1 MTDSQSLQSPSS
13 SSHPRPA
20 HALELPAGALRT
32 RVASINDLLYALE
45 EDLSV
50 ENMAATKA
58 VMERVSARDSLDPFS
73 VIVALVG
80 ATGSGKSS
88 IFNAVAGAQ
97 LAATDVIRPT
107 TRLPL
112 AALSP
117 IDEDDAGALGDRE
130 GIGIDALLDWTG
142 VTQRVEIPE
151 PGRLPAGVC
160 LIDVP
165 DIDSVD
171 RSNGELARRL
181 HERVDIVVW
190 VVDPQKYA
198 DAIIHNEWI
207 APMAS
212 RAQSVIVVLNQVD
225 RLTVDERETVRASL
239 TRLLHEDGLD
249 TPVIVETSALTGEGI
264 AELVAQLGERAQ
276 RVRDD
281 AVTLHADLDALR
293 AQLRQEL
300 DLGHGAPGKNGAAGA
315 WQPAQ
320 QGRDVHE
327 SLGRALAESE
337 AVDGVAKAV
346 RAAYRHRQVK
356 TCGWLPLRWLGS
368 LRIDPLKRLHL
379 SGDGRQESLTHV
391 DMARLMGPSGV
402 SVALRHAVEG
412 FAAGRPEIWA
422 TRIRRIARDRAENL
436 TNAVQR
442 GIARTDLGMGVTP
455 SWWKAADLLQW
466 LAWLVAIVGGGW
478 LAVIHLVKHFLLV
491 DIGAPQWGIVPV
503 PTWLLA
509 GGVTVSLVIAILA
522 GIAGRIGARRRGA
535 VARGRLRRS
544 VAEVAKD
551 YIGEPL
557 MAEHARQ
564 AAVVEALVGE

>member
-1 MTDSQSLQSPSS
+1 MTDSRSLQAPD
-13 SSHPRPA
+13 SSHARPA
-20 HALELPAGALRT
+20 HALELPVGALRT

-45 EDLSV
+45 EDLSA
-50 ENMAATKA
+50 EKMAATKA

-117 IDEDDAGALGDRE
+117 IDEDDAPTLPMRE
-130 GIGIDALLDWTG
+130 GMGIGALLDWAG

-207 APMAS
+207 APMAA

-225 RLTVDERETVRASL
+225 RLSAEERDTVRLSL
-239 TRLLHEDGLD
+239 TKLLHEDGLD
-249 TPVIVETSALTGEGI
+249 NPMIVETSAVTGEGI
-264 AELVAQLGERAQ
+264 AALVSELGHRAQ
-276 RVRDD
+276 RVRAD

-293 AQLRQEL
+293 AQLRHDL
-300 DLGHGAPGKNGAAGA
+300 DLGQGAPGKKGAVGA
-315 WQPAQ
+315 WQPAL
-320 QGRDVHE
+320 QGSDVHE
-327 SLGRALAESE
+327 TLGRALAGSQ
-337 AVDGVAKAV
+337 AVDGVAQAV
-346 RAAYRHRQVK
+346 RSAYRHRQVK

-379 SGDGRQESLTHV
+379 SGDGRQDSLTHI
-391 DMARLMGPSGV
+391 DMSRLMGPSGV
-402 SVALRHAVEG
+402 SVALRNSVEG

-422 TRIRRIARDRAENL
+422 NRLRQIARDRAESL
-436 TNAVQR
+436 TDALQR
-442 GIARTDLGMGVTP
+442 GIARTDLGMGATP

-509 GGVTVSLVIAILA
+509 GGIAVSLVIAIVA
-522 GIAGRIGARRRGA
+522 GIVGIVAAKRRGA
-535 VARGRLRRS
+535 VARGRLRRA
-544 VAEVAKD
+544 VADVAKTH
-551 YIGEPL
+551 IGEPL

-564 AAVVEALVGE
+564 VAVVEALVGE

>member
-1 MTDSQSLQSPSS
+1 MTQRRSS
-13 SSHPRPA
+13 RPA

-32 RVASINDLLYALE
+32 RVTSLSDLLYALE
-45 EDLSV
+45 EDLSP
-50 ENMAATKA
+50 EKMAATKA
-58 VMERVSARDSLDPFS
+58 VMQRVSTRDSLDPFS

-112 AALSP
+112 AALAPS
-117 IDEDDAGALGDRE
+117 DKDDAATPGERE
-130 GIGIDALLDWTG
+130 GADIGALLDWAG

-239 TRLLHEDGLD
+239 TRLLQEDGLE
-249 TPVIVETSALTGEGI
+249 TPTIVETSALTGEGI

-300 DLGHGAPGKNGAAGA
+300 DLGHGTPGKNGAAGA
-315 WQPAQ
+315 WQPTQ
-320 QGRDVHE
+320 QGKDVHE
-327 SLGRALAESE
+327 ALGRALAESE

-379 SGDGRQESLTHV
+379 SGDGRQASMTHV
-391 DMARLMGPSGV
+391 DLSRLMGPSGV
-402 SVALRHAVEG
+402 SVALRHSVEG
-412 FAAGRPEIWA
+412 FAQGRPEQWA
-422 TRIRRIARDRAENL
+422 QRIRRIARDRAESL
-436 TNAVQR
+436 TDALQR
-442 GIARTDLGMGVTP
+442 GIARTDLGMAATP

-466 LAWLVAIVGGGW
+466 LAWLVAIIGGGW

-509 GGVTVSLVIAILA
+509 GGIAVSLIIATAA
-522 GIAGRIGARRRGA
+522 GIAGRIGAKRRGA
-535 VARGRLRRS
+535 VARGRLQRS

-551 YIGEPL
+551 HIGEPL

-564 AAVVEALVGE
+564 VAVVEALVGE